1 MSEIVLRPATPD
13 DAETL
18 SALIAAS
25 YATLRDGAY
34 DPASIDAALPA
45 MSHANSK
52 LLASGTY
59 YVAEIDGRAAGCGG
73 WSFEAPGSGDRED
86 GIAHIRHF
94 AAHPDFRRQ
103 GVAHRLLDH
112 CLAEAARSGAKVMR
126 SQATLPAEP
135 FYAKAGF
142 RRVRTVE
149 VQIGPATIPAIDM
162 ERALP

>member
-1 MSEIVLRPATPD
+1 MSEIVLRPATAD

-45 MSHANSK
+45 MSHANPK

-73 WSFEAPGSGDRED
+73 WSFEAPGSGDRRR
-86 GIAHIRHF
+86 APRTCRSRCHRHRGRGG
-94 AAHPDFRRQ
+94 H
-103 GVAHRLLDH
+103 
-112 CLAEAARSGAKVMR
+112 
-126 SQATLPAEP
+126 
-135 FYAKAGF
+135 
-142 RRVRTVE
+142 
-149 VQIGPATIPAIDM
+149 
-162 ERALP
+162 